1 MKYLLDTNMC
11 VYIMNRRPLNVTR
24 KFKEHD
30 IGDIGV
36 SSITVSE
43 LYYGAQKS
51 SHPEKNLQRLFNFLL
66 PFEILPYDEAAA
78 STYGYVRAVLER
90 RGELI
95 GPLDMLIAAHALS
108 QNLILVSN
116 NVREFQRVPG
126 LRIENWVA

>member
-1 MKYLLDTNMC
+1 MKYLLDTNIC
-11 VYIMNRRPLNVTR
+11 IYIMNRRPLNVIR
-24 KFKEHD
+24 KFKEYD

-51 SHPEKNLQRLFNFLL
+51 NRPEKNLQRLFDFLL
-66 PFEILPYDEAAA
+66 PFEILSYDEIAA
-78 STYGYVRAVLER
+78 SAYGSLRAALER

-126 LRIENWVA
+126 LRIENWVT